1 MERIVFIGGN
11 ANLPNFEKRVIEEF
25 DFYWRNNL
33 NMLGDKSVPYSKL
46 KSSKNFLHPVNF
58 DVPKELLS
66 YKGLY
71 LLSHIMQEKDFITKA
86 EYSESGALQAL
97 KRKNLNKLA
106 LI

>member
-11 ANLPNFEKRVIEEF
+11 ANLPNFESRIIEEF
-25 DFYWRNNL
+25 DYYWRNNL
-33 NMLGDKSVPYSKL
+33 NMMGDKSAPYAKL
-46 KSSKNFLHPVNF
+46 KSSKNFLHPVSL
-58 DVPKELLS
+58 DVSREMIC

-86 EYSESGALQAL
+86 EYSECGALQAL
-97 KRKNLNKLA
+97 KRKNINKLA